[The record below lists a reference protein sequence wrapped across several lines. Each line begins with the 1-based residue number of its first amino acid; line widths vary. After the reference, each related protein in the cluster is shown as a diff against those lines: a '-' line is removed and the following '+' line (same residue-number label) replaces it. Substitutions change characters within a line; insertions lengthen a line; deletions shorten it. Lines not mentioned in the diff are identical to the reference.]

1 MAMLN
6 NQRVDGMWKEHL
18 WLIWGPGSCTL
29 MKPEPE
35 VLIRWNTWQRDFL
48 AAQNQNLSLNMLNSP
63 ESQFQ
68 HLEIVLPGKMCET
81 HSSSFPEEW
90 WSASHWLSETGPNR
104 GTPSVILTV
113 TRFSLLWDS
122 PNMVSKHNLH
132 IWSYMHTWAH
142 INIYICIYLYTWCF
156 TLSLQR
162 PRMCPQWSPAASPV
176 WWTPRPGGWEKKG
189 PREHVR
195 MGLWGY
201 NRIIIGL

>member
-1 MAMLN
+1 MECERNTRNENKYEIVYPTTLWFYLQNDQSVDPVFSILN
-6 NQRVDGMWKEHL
+6 CGFFLGPWLLHAHEARTRGVDPVKHL
-18 WLIWGPGSCTL
+18 TARLS
-29 MKPEPE
+29 
-35 VLIRWNTWQRDFL
+35 
-48 AAQNQNLSLNMLNSP
+48 AQNQNLSLNMLNSP

-104 GTPSVILTV
+104 GTPSVTLTG

-142 INIYICIYLYTWCF
+142 I
-156 TLSLQR
+156 
-162 PRMCPQWSPAASPV
+162 
-176 WWTPRPGGWEKKG
+176 
-189 PREHVR
+189 
-195 MGLWGY
+195 
-201 NRIIIGL
+201 